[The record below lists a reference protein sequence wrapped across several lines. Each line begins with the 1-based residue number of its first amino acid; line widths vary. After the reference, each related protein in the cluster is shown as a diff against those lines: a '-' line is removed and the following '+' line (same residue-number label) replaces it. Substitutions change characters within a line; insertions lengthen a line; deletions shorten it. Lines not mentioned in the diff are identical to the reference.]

1 MKNRVIAFLSIF
13 MVSSI
18 FLISC
23 QDDDDNDPQTPTTEV
38 TTAKQFK
45 DVEAANTEINKT
57 VENVFGTESGFIPT
71 DRSFTN
77 KMSDC
82 AAITSEV
89 TDNTRT
95 IVIDF
100 GDGCE
105 VNGETI
111 SGSIRMSFA
120 IELDTENKVEITYSL
135 ENFIYRDITITGN
148 ATTRFTFNNDLANG
162 SYTSNFVTTSDF
174 SFTWA
179 DGLTATSTTN
189 FTNET
194 FFESNQDNPGE
205 FEYYSLNSGSS
216 NTEFSNGDIYSV
228 EITTPLRNERG
239 CAYIV
244 SGVIVTNENSETIT
258 LDFGNG
264 ECDNIA
270 TQTDSDGNETNIEL

>member
-1 MKNRVIAFLSIF
+1 MKNRIIAFLSIF

-23 QDDDDNDPQTPTTEV
+23 QDDDNDAQPPTTEV
-38 TTAKQFK
+38 TTANQFK
-45 DVEAANTEINKT
+45 DVEAANTEINRT
-57 VENVFGTESGFIPT
+57 VENVFGIESGFIPAT
-71 DRSFTN
+71 RSFN
-77 KMSDC
+77 KMPDC
-82 AAITSEV
+82 ATITSES
-89 TDNTRT
+89 TETTNT

-105 VNGETI
+105 VNGKTI
-111 SGSIRMSFA
+111 SGTIRMSFA
-120 IELDTENKVEITYSL
+120 IELDAENKVEITYSL
-135 ENFIYRDITITGN
+135 ENFVYGDITITGN
-148 ATTRFTFNNDLANG
+148 ATTTFTFNNDLANG
-162 SYTSNFVTTSDF
+162 SYSSNFATTSDF

-179 DGLTATSTTN
+179 DGLTATCTTN

-205 FEYYSLNSGSS
+205 FEYYSLNSGNS